1 MGGLILVG
9 GNLYGYAGYT
19 TGYQINP
26 VPRFAM
32 LVCINATT
40 GDIIYTLNGGICP
53 TAAANG
59 YLIGNSVND
68 GSYYCIGKGPTSTSV
83 SIQNDVIANGATV
96 LIKGNVMDMSPATQ
110 EYASQARFANGVPA
124 VSDESMS
131 EWMDYLYMQ
140 NATLLNNPPK
150 PNGVAVK
157 LVAVNPNGNTID
169 IGTVTSNSGGSFS
182 ETWIPPAEGKYTVY
196 ATFDGSNSYYGSYA
210 QTALSVTKASTETST
225 QQQTIPDYTMTIIGV
240 GIALAIL
247 MIVAIAIAT
256 ILIIRKK

>member
-1 MGGLILVG
+1 MVG
-9 GNLYGYAGYT
+9 GKIYTYGGYS
-19 TGYQINP
+19 TGYQIEP
-26 VPRFAM
+26 VPRFG
-32 LVCINATT
+32 VIECINASNGATIFN
-40 GDIIYTLNGGICP
+40 GDSGVMPC
-53 TAAANG
+53 AAANG
-59 YLIGNSVND
+59 YVYGTSQYD
-68 GSYYCIGKGPTSTSV
+68 GKLYCIGKGPTSTSV

-96 LIKGNVMDMSPATQ
+96 LIKGNVIDMSPATQ
-110 EYASQARFANGVPA
+110 EYASQVRFANGVPA

-169 IGTVTSNSGGSFS
+169 IGTVTSYSGGSFS

-225 QQQTIPDYTMTIIGV
+225 QQQTIPDYTMTIIG
-240 GIALAIL
+240 A
-247 MIVAIAIAT
+247 AIAIIIAVVIAVT
-256 ILIIRKK
+256 INIMILKKH